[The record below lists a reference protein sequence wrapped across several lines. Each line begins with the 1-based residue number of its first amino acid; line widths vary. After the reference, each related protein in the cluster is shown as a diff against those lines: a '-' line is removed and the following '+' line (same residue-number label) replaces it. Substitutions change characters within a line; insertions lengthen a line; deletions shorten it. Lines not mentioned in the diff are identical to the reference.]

1 MRTFSV
7 FFTFVFALLLGNYA
21 IAQDA
26 KASEVLKAS
35 EAKFNGMADFA
46 ANFKYSLQNPSAKG
60 SGASKQGKIKYK
72 KGKFRVEM
80 TDQDLYCDKSKLW
93 VYIKADKEVNVTPYE
108 GSDGLDIE
116 TIFKSYKQ
124 NAKARYEGEKVING
138 IACHQIF
145 IASSDPK
152 SDYNQIRLYIN
163 TKSSYLEKAELTDR
177 RQVKTIYE
185 FSNIKANNGFSDNEF
200 RFDVAKNPGVKVY
213 DETN

>member
-7 FFTFVFALLLGNYA
+7 FFLCVFALLFGNYA
-21 IAQDA
+21 SAQDA
-26 KASEVLKAS
+26 KATEVLKAS

-46 ANFKYSLQNPSAKG
+46 ANFKYSLQNPAAKG

-80 TDQDLYCDKSKLW
+80 TDQDLYCDKHKLW

-124 NAKARYEGEKVING
+124 NAKARYEGEKAVNG
-138 IACHQIF
+138 IACHQIY

-152 SDYNQIRLYIN
+152 SDYNQVRLWIN
-163 TKSSYLEKAELTDR
+163 TKSNFLEKAELTDR

-185 FSNIKANNGFSDNEF
+185 FSNVKANNGFSDNEF